1 MDPNS
6 SIGLLWIIEQ
16 IILTLCFSNFHVHM
30 NHLRI
35 LLNAGSHL
43 KRLRRGLVFRISK
56 ELPVLIDAT
65 GSVGT
70 ARPSAKWGAPGSK
83 SEKKVLL
90 KVLKYT
96 AFFFLPVSLSLCCVL
111 LFNVVKKC
119 WNFKLVAWFMIYLY
133 VVQYHF

>member
-1 MDPNS
+1 MH
-6 SIGLLWIIEQ
+6 L
-16 IILTLCFSNFHVHM
+16 

-35 LLNAGSHL
+35 LLNAGSDL
-43 KRLRRGLVFRISK
+43 IRLRRGLVFCISK

-65 GSVGT
+65 GRVGT
-70 ARPSAKWGAPGSK
+70 ARPSAKRGAPGSK

-96 AFFFLPVSLSLCCVL
+96 AFFFLPVSLSLLCCVL

-119 WNFKLVAWFMIYLY
+119 WNFKLVAWFIIYLY
-133 VVQYHF
+133 VVQYYF